1 MDGVS
6 RWCFKGVE
14 WSKFSVMCESEMEKV
29 NMDVNVDELNCC
41 LCSAIVSA
49 AKQTIRK
56 KEGKKKRKIV
66 PWWGDECTNA
76 IRKRN
81 KAFKALKRNHCFQNY
96 IEYKRKM
103 AIVKRVVKGAKR
115 AYWRGYCD
123 TLGRQTSIGQVWG
136 TIKRMSGNNKS
147 FRYPVMKNGDRVVL
161 DNTSKAELLA
171 KHFVNVHSSENL
183 GIEEKRARKK
193 TMGNNADVT
202 G

>member
-1 MDGVS
+1 
-6 RWCFKGVE
+6 
-14 WSKFSVMCESEMEKV
+14 
-29 NMDVNVDELNCC
+29 
-41 LCSAIVSA
+41 
-49 AKQTIRK
+49 
-56 KEGKKKRKIV
+56 
-66 PWWGDECTNA
+66 
-76 IRKRN
+76 
-81 KAFKALKRNHCFQNY
+81 
-96 IEYKRKM
+96 M